1 MQRICHRAG
10 QAAPGEHRTVDATRQ
25 LRAGLLEPRN
35 ALDRLLDLCANH
47 KTSFLQLYARRRRNA
62 EYRGNSL
69 QKRWQELYQRAIAGN
84 DSAGI
89 QLAFFYLQNYA
100 VTRKTRIFLFV
111 SNVFLRTKKRS
122 IREIFNRYAGQA
134 AQGGASRAAILIRRK
149 RNDRNKRSRLPRVAG
164 LCADARGISARPCR
178 RAARND
184 CRPAV
189 AARRPRARHG
199 LWRRRVYLLAS
210 RTCRPER
217 AGPRRR
223 YFGSVSSARA
233 RTGCRNG
240 AARHHELSD
249 WEY

>member
-89 QLAFFYLQNYA
+89 QLAFFYIQNYA

-122 IREIFNRYAGQA
+122 IREILIGTPARRLKEGQAGQ
-134 AQGGASRAAILIRRK
+134 
-149 RNDRNKRSRLPRVAG
+149 
-164 LCADARGISARPCR
+164 
-178 RAARND
+178 
-184 CRPAV
+184 
-189 AARRPRARHG
+189 
-199 LWRRRVYLLAS
+199 
-210 RTCRPER
+210 
-217 AGPRRR
+217 R
-223 YFGSVSSARA
+223 Y
-233 RTGCRNG
+233 
-240 AARHHELSD
+240 
-249 WEY
+249 